1 MAWET
6 TSTSSPARRARPTRR
21 SSSSVLPANI
31 GPTITCRR
39 PAKVADMRPGYA
51 AARRRYGTPMG
62 TTMPSPNVP
71 ASGRTSRQL
80 PSYAAG
86 AFDVPSR
93 ILGGQEVISQDTVW
107 EEHSHP
113 THELLWNERGA
124 STARIGSRMWT
135 ITSRIGLW
143 IPAALPPAPGPIA
156 VELTP
161 LLRLLMDRLIHQTL
175 SERSQALT
183 EAVILDVLTPCE
195 HQLALPIPE
204 HPLLTP
210 IVDAVRADPAD
221 GTSLAQWSHRLGVST
236 RTITRSF
243 ETETGMTYRT
253 WVATARAQHAVEL
266 LARQVPLEQ
275 VTESV
280 GYRSASAFITAF
292 RRITGLTPGQFRRI
306 EAHSSAFSA
315 RT

>member
-1 MAWET
+1 
-6 TSTSSPARRARPTRR
+6 
-21 SSSSVLPANI
+21 
-31 GPTITCRR
+31 
-39 PAKVADMRPGYA
+39 
-51 AARRRYGTPMG
+51 
-62 TTMPSPNVP
+62 
-71 ASGRTSRQL
+71 
-80 PSYAAG
+80 
-86 AFDVPSR
+86 VPSR

-143 IPAALPPAPGPIA
+143 IPAGLPHSGFTPAGTWHCAAQLSMARTLPLAPGPIA

-315 RT
+315 RTLSD

>member
-93 ILGGQEVISQDTVW
+93 TLGGQEVISQDTVW

-124 STARIGSRMWT
+124 STARNGSRLWT

-143 IPAALPPAPGPIA
+143 LQAGLPHSWFAQSGPWPFAAQQSTARTLPLAPGPIA
-156 VELTP
+156 VEHTP

-183 EAVILDVLTPCE
+183 DALILDVFTPCE
-195 HQLALPIPE
+195 HKLALPIPE

-210 IVDAVRADPAD
+210 IVDAVRAGPAD
-221 GTSLAQWSHRLGVST
+221 GTSLAQW
-236 RTITRSF
+236 
-243 ETETGMTYRT
+243 
-253 WVATARAQHAVEL
+253 
-266 LARQVPLEQ
+266 
-275 VTESV
+275 
-280 GYRSASAFITAF
+280 
-292 RRITGLTPGQFRRI
+292 
-306 EAHSSAFSA
+306 
-315 RT
+315 